1 MEAKEL
7 EAIWADIL
15 VHLRENIAESACD
28 RWLSP
33 VQPKGL
39 EEEILHLEAPNEFSR
54 NYIQDRYIPFIKDA
68 GREVIGRA
76 VDIRLTSAQKEGLY
90 DDVVTEKNG
99 QTVLMVAES
108 MPKNAFT
115 APAGESTSLA
125 PIAPGD
131 GSSLNPHYTF
141 DKFVIGNSNRFA
153 HAAAL
158 AVSESPGAVYNPL
171 FMYGGVGLGKT
182 HLMHAIGN
190 QILKNHPHMRVL
202 YISSE
207 KFTNEFINSIV
218 KGNPEAFRQK
228 YRTIDVL
235 LVDDIQF
242 LYKKEQTQ
250 EEFFHTFNTLFDA
263 RKAIILSSDRHPRN
277 IQTLEDRLRSRFEWG
292 LITDVQAP
300 DLETRIAILK
310 KRAINEK
317 LDVPND
323 VLTFIASR
331 IDNNIRELEGALTRV
346 VAYAQ
351 LNGRSITT
359 ELVNEAM
366 KNVYPTQRTTII
378 TLELIQKLI
387 CAYFNVTTEDIMSKK
402 RTKEIAFP
410 RQVAMYLCR
419 EMTDSS
425 LPQIGECFG
434 GRDHTTVLH
443 AYKTIEEAKKNDRK
457 LNASIQELIQR
468 LSHI

>member
-1 MEAKEL
+1 MEAKKLEEL
-7 EAIWADIL
+7 WAKIL
-15 VHLRENIAESACD
+15 INLRENIAENACD
-28 RWLSP
+28 RWLAP
-33 VQPKGL
+33 LRPKSL
-39 EEEILHLEAPNEFSR
+39 DETIFSLEAPNEFSR

-68 GREVIGRA
+68 GREIIGRE
-76 VDIRLTSAQKEGLY
+76 VEIRLTSAKSGGLY
-90 DDVVTEKNG
+90 DEVTTEKNG

-115 APAGESTSLA
+115 APVSEISSLA

-131 GSSLNPHYTF
+131 RSSLNLYYTF

-158 AVSESPGAVYNPL
+158 AVSEAPGSVYNPL

-190 QILKNHPHMRVL
+190 QILKNNPDMRVL

-310 KRAINEK
+310 KKAINEA

-346 VAYAQ
+346 VAYAE
-351 LNGRSITT
+351 LNDRPITT
-359 ELVNEAM
+359 DLVSEAM

-387 CAYFNVTTEDIMSKK
+387 CSYYHITNEDIMSKK

-425 LPQIGECFG
+425 LPQIGEYFG

-443 AYKTIEEAKKNDRK
+443 AYKTIEEAQKNDRK
-457 LNASIQELIQR
+457 LHASIQELKQR

>member
-1 MEAKEL
+1 MEEKALDLIWKE
-7 EAIWADIL
+7 IL
-15 VHLRENIAESACD
+15 VNLRENIAESACD
-28 RWLSP
+28 RWLEP
-33 VQPKGL
+33 VRAVALDEGSLQ
-39 EEEILHLEAPNEFSR
+39 LEAPNEFSQG
-54 NYIQDRYIPFIKDA
+54 YIQDRYIPFIKDA
-68 GREVIGRA
+68 SKAVIGREVA
-76 VDIRLTSAQKEGLY
+76 IRFQSPQGSVTYPEGGA
-90 DDVVTEKNG
+90 VTEENG
-99 QTVLMVAES
+99 QTVLMVQERPAAPTTS
-108 MPKNAFT
+108 AFE
-115 APAGESTSLA
+115 GSSLA
-125 PIAPGD
+125 PLEPGD
-131 GSSLNPHYTF
+131 RSSLNPHYTF

-158 AVSESPGAVYNPL
+158 AVSEAPGSVYNPL

-190 QILKNHPHMRVL
+190 QIISNNPDMRVL

-310 KRAINEK
+310 KKAISEE

-351 LNGRSITT
+351 LNNRPITT

-366 KNVYPTQRTTII
+366 KNVYPTQRTTTI
-378 TLELIQKLI
+378 TLELIQKI
-387 CAYFNVTTEDIMSKK
+387 VSSFFNINTEDLVSKK

-434 GRDHTTVLH
+434 GRDHTTVLY
-443 AYKTIEEAKKNDRK
+443 AYKTIAETMKNDAK
-457 LNASIQELIQR
+457 LTSSVNELMQR
-468 LSHI
+468 LSHM

>member
-1 MEAKEL
+1 MEEKEL
-7 EAIWADIL
+7 EEIWTKIL
-15 VHLRENIAESACD
+15 INLRENIAESACD

-33 VQPKGL
+33 VQPKAL
-39 EEEILHLEAPNEFSR
+39 DEATFYLEAPNEFAK

-68 GREVIGRA
+68 GKDVIGRE
-76 VDIRLTSAQKEGLY
+76 VEIRLTSAQGGGLY
-90 DDVVTEKNG
+90 DEVRTEKNG
-99 QTVLMVAES
+99 QTVLMAAEP
-108 MPKNAFT
+108 MTKNTVT
-115 APAGESTSLA
+115 ASTGEGSFLT

-131 GSSLNPHYTF
+131 HSSLNAHYTF

-190 QILKNHPHMRVL
+190 QILKNNPDMRML

-250 EEFFHTFNTLFDA
+250 EEFFHTFNALFDA

-310 KRAINEK
+310 KKAIMEE

-351 LNGRSITT
+351 LNGRPITT
-359 ELVNEAM
+359 DLVSEAM

-387 CAYFNVTTEDIMSKK
+387 CSYFNITSEDIMSKK
-402 RTKEIAFP
+402 RTKEIAFA

-425 LPQIGECFG
+425 LPQIGEYFG

-443 AYKTIEEAKKNDRK
+443 AYKTIEEAQKNDQK
-457 LNASIQELIQR
+457 LNASIQELMQR
-468 LSHI
+468 LSHM